1 MLKARRQKETTK
13 KRIIDAAIEQ
23 FGGTGLTVTRI
34 DDIAKAADVS
44 HGTIFAYFFTHE
56 ELIET
61 AIQEFGDRMI
71 KRLHERIG
79 TNSSL
84 QDLLKAHL
92 SGLIEFE
99 PFYTRLITERRL
111 LSENARNTYIMIQAA
126 ISFHIGLA
134 AEREIKRGSIRPLP
148 IDLLYNTW
156 LGLIHH
162 YLMNNDL
169 FVRDGSVIDQ
179 YGSGL
184 LQYYMSLIKQ
194 EGS

>member
-1 MLKARRQKETTK
+1 MLKTRRQKETTK

-61 AIQEFGDRMI
+61 SVQEFGDRMI
-71 KRLHERIG
+71 KRFHERIG

-99 PFYTRLITERRL
+99 PFYTRLITERRM